1 MFSGTVESIRY
12 EPNKQH
18 EYVKMTLGK
27 SEVLVWKPDSIVDD
41 QTLQYLDPS
50 LGFLGMQEEI
60 RNLEGCKTGT
70 TVGEAQVK
78 DPKRGH
84 PNTRVIQSRWVC
96 ADKGETRVRCCIV
109 AKDFSHGSSAKS
121 LGFSSPTP

>member
-1 MFSGTVESIRY
+1 MFPGTVESIRY

-60 RNLEGCKTGT
+60 RNLEGCKTGA

-78 DPKRGH
+78 DL
-84 PNTRVIQSRWVC
+84 
-96 ADKGETRVRCCIV
+96 KGGTPIPESSNHV
-109 AKDFSHGSSAKS
+109 GSV
-121 LGFSSPTP
+121 PTKGKQG

>member
-1 MFSGTVESIRY
+1 
-12 EPNKQH
+12 
-18 EYVKMTLGK
+18 
-27 SEVLVWKPDSIVDD
+27 VDD

-78 DPKRGH
+78 DLKGGTPIPESSNHVGSV
-84 PNTRVIQSRWVC
+84 PT
-96 ADKGETRVRCCIV
+96 GETRVRCRQQT
-109 AKDFSHGSSAKS
+109 FSLSSCEAEN
-121 LGFSSPTP
+121 P